1 MRARQ
6 LQSQEGLALLG
17 SLLLISML
25 AVLST
30 AFLLMMAAD
39 VRIAQSHHRNTQAYY
54 YAESAASAAS
64 YMFSMDDSIQ
74 AWALQLPQD
83 TTPPLDTTL
92 TMLIWDNGVDSL
104 TVLLAYP
111 LGYPAYKRL
120 MWAQGF
126 SGKASFDIYRDV
138 LIPSQ
143 DPRTYYAI
151 VAGSELELEDNTGV
165 EGGEGVWMSG
175 SDPDV
180 DDDTFFD
187 SPTAG
192 SPRLLV
198 GGTITWAGGT
208 GVDPY
213 WSGILDI
220 QVNAPLFT
228 DVVPQVLL
236 SDSPPYQYKVT
247 GDATVYE
254 AEVLHKNYPGGG
266 SFGPTGFFGVPGD
279 NPMGIWVWDYSSDG
293 TFEKGITLDGTL
305 YCPDSSSQLTFE
317 DGDVTITPLVLTLP
331 GPDERYP
338 AIVSKGRIR
347 IRYAGTRRFNGL
359 VYVRDR
365 FYSSPA
371 SPDTCYVDG
380 VLIADKVHLM
390 VRTFVRYADTILTQ
404 PSAPFTAG
412 VYPTIALHQRRHI
425 MSWLGF

>member
-1 MRARQ
+1 MRTRQ
-6 LQSQEGLALLG
+6 FQSQEGLALLG
-17 SLLLISML
+17 SLLLVSML

-30 AFLLMMAAD
+30 AFLLVMAAD

-54 YAESAASAAS
+54 LAESAASAAS
-64 YMFSMDDSIQ
+64 YMFSVDDSLQ

-83 TTPPLDTTL
+83 TAPPLDTTL
-92 TMLIWDNGVDSL
+92 TMLIWDNDVDSL

-126 SGKASFDIYRDV
+126 SGKASFDIHRDV

-180 DDDTFFD
+180 DDDCIFE

-198 GGTITWAGGT
+198 GGTIWWEGDE

-220 QVNAPLFT
+220 QANAPLFT

-236 SDSPPYQYKVT
+236 SDSPPYQYEVT
-247 GDATVYE
+247 GDATVYN
-254 AEVLHKNYPGGG
+254 AGSLPKDLPGGG
-266 SFGPTGFFGVPGD
+266 SYDPSGSFGVPGD
-279 NPMGIWVWDYSSDG
+279 NPMGIWVWDHSSDG
-293 TFEKGITLDGTL
+293 TIVGDFTLNGTL
-305 YCPDSSSQLTFE
+305 YCPHSSSRLTFQ
-317 DGDVTITPLVLTLP
+317 DGDVTVTPRVHTLP

-347 IRYAGTRRFNGL
+347 VRYDGTRRFNGL
-359 VYVRDR
+359 VYVRDL

-380 VLIADKVHLM
+380 VLIADRVHLM

-404 PSAPFTAG
+404 PSAPFTTG
-412 VYPTIALHQRRHI
+412 VYPTIVLHQRRFI
-425 MSWLGF
+425 LSSLGF